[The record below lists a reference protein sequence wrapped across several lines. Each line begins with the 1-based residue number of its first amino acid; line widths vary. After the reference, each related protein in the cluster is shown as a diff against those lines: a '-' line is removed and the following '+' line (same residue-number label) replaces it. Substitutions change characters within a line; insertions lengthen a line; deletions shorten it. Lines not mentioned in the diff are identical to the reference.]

1 MKKNVYDIETFSY
14 FPAVEFLLNHLH
26 SNHKHRRFN
35 GDNLDLTMVV
45 PQVEVI
51 QEFKRSSTKIDLS
64 LTNGSPAI
72 NGDGHERERGQSES
86 RRSERGSAM
95 AHHGHHNQQQMTTQT
110 WPFVEIF
117 AHKRYFYLEA
127 QSFTLDG
134 HPEIFLWVW
143 FLGLWQNT
151 LDLFLKIC
159 RYHIFF

>member
-1 MKKNVYDIETFSY
+1 MKKKIQCWKSIYIVIF
-14 FPAVEFLLNHLH
+14 FVVEFLLNRLH

-64 LTNGSPAI
+64 LNTNGSPAI
-72 NGDGHERERGQSES
+72 NGEHGGGPSES

-143 FLGLWQNT
+143 LLGLYIV
-151 LDLFLKIC
+151 LKAL
-159 RYHIFF
+159 